1 MHRTGGLLPPNC
13 VRHSGPVVRHD
24 LASAIRTA
32 LADAGDPER
41 AKAQQAYMKS
51 ALAFHGVGSPALK
64 ALLRPILA
72 DPAYRMRT
80 REEWEATVRELWD
93 TATHREERYAALA
106 LTGHRTCRPWQDPSA
121 LPLYE
126 HLVTTGAWW
135 DLVDPI
141 ASDRVGPILLRFPA
155 QTSPVV
161 RSWAVCDELWLRR
174 AAVICQLKARE
185 RTDPALLHDCIEANL
200 DDPSFSVRKAIGWAL
215 RAYAV
220 TDPGWVRAE
229 VERCGPRLSGL
240 SRREAL
246 KHL

>member
-1 MHRTGGLLPPNC
+1 MLR
-13 VRHSGPVVRHD
+13 VRHAVAVVRHD
-24 LASAIRTA
+24 LVTEIRQV
-32 LADAGDPER
+32 LAAVGDPER
-41 AKAQQAYMKS
+41 ARAQQAYMKS
-51 ALAFHGVGSPALK
+51 TLPFRGIGSPALK

-72 DPAYRMRT
+72 DPAHRMAS

-93 TATHREERYAALA
+93 HATHREERYAALA
-106 LTGHRTCRPWQDPSA
+106 LTGHRTCRAWQDPQA
-121 LPLYE
+121 LPLYA

-135 DLVDPI
+135 DLVDPV
-141 ASDRVGPILLRFPA
+141 ASDRVGPILLRFPDE
-155 QTSPVV
+155 TSAVV
-161 RSWAVCDELWLRR
+161 RAWAVSDDLWLRR

-185 RTDPALLHDCIEANL
+185 RTDTALLHDCIEPNL
-200 DDPSFSVRKAIGWAL
+200 DDPSFWIRKAIGWAL
-215 RAYAV
+215 RAYAR